1 MFSFENITS
10 VFATLN
16 AILFA
21 FNQKEGSFKS
31 LFTLLLILEILLSI
45 FKRRVHL
52 RSEVVEKT
60 LLHYEDHGCKLRKKV
75 VPKLTSVVHHI

>member
-21 FNQKEGSFKS
+21 FNQKESSFKS
-31 LFTLLLILEILLSI
+31 LFTLLLILEIL
-45 FKRRVHL
+45 H
-52 RSEVVEKT
+52 
-60 LLHYEDHGCKLRKKV
+60 
-75 VPKLTSVVHHI
+75 